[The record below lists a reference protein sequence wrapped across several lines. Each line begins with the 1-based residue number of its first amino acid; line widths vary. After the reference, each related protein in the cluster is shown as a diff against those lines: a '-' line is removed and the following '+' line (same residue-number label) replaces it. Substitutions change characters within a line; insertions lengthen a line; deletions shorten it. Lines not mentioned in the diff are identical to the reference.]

1 MWILQAQ
8 SIETDA
14 RKEIDLSSQ
23 PEWILGRSS
32 SADITI
38 EWDPYLSRQHLR
50 ISCRDQTLTVE
61 RLDRSKNRVL
71 FCGEPVDHCTL
82 SSGDEVL
89 AGSSLLRFVNETAEE
104 QQALF
109 YEEVSF
115 TSDDL
120 RLNTDHKAERH
131 LQILS
136 SLPMLVENQSSVDAL
151 IEIVLDMLAQG
162 ITEADGILILIDELV
177 TRDGAGSD
185 PPSAKRTACVVR
197 HHSKAQLPPPR
208 ISQRLW
214 RRSLRNAQG
223 ALLHLWEHALHEAGE
238 APVGELTFDGRYDWA
253 FCLPIGLP
261 GRSTYGIYVY
271 GHWLLGDMQQR
282 ERIDADVRFTNLLAE
297 ITSAVLRAQ
306 QHDRQRVLLEQFL
319 PKDIARMMMEEP
331 HNLLLEPRECELTVL
346 YCDVERFTTR
356 AEQSNEQL
364 LEFLKQ
370 ISSELECASQAVL
383 KYGGII
389 GDFHGDAVMGFWG
402 WPLENGEAPWLA
414 CQAALEIQQNLDRLR
429 EQEAEVPHGKMRI
442 GIASGH
448 GIAGKIG
455 TSDQVKLTAFGT
467 VVNRADRLQELGKQV
482 SGYVMIDE
490 QTVSHMKE
498 NALPEGIRLRPLDEQ
513 ELPGIPGPV
522 RCFCLERTEPENG

>member
-14 RKEIDLSSQ
+14 RKEIDLSGK

-38 EWDPYLSRQHLR
+38 EWDPYLSRQHLH
-50 ISCRDQTLTVE
+50 IVCRDQTVTVE

-71 FCGEPVDHCTL
+71 FCGEPVERCTL
-82 SSGDEVL
+82 SSGDEIL
-89 AGSSLLRFVNETAEE
+89 AGSSLLRFVNESAEE

-120 RLNTDHKAERH
+120 QLAPDHKAERH

-136 SLPMLVENQSSVDAL
+136 SLPMLVENQSSVEAL

-162 ITEADGILILIDELV
+162 ITEADGILILMDDLV
-177 TRDGAGSD
+177 TRDGVGSE
-185 PPSAKRTACVVR
+185 PPSAERTACVVR
-197 HHSKAQLPPPR
+197 HFSRAKLPPPR

-223 ALLHLWEHALHEAGE
+223 ALLHLWEHALYGGGD
-238 APVGELTFDGRYDWA
+238 APAGELTFDGRYDWA
-253 FCLPIGLP
+253 FCLPIDLP
-261 GRSTYGIYVY
+261 GKSTYGIYVY
-271 GHWLLGDMQQR
+271 GHWLLGDIQQR
-282 ERIDADVRFTNLLAE
+282 ERIDADVRFTNLLVE

-331 HNLLLEPRECELTVL
+331 DNLLLEPRECELTVL
-346 YCDVERFTTR
+346 FCDVERFTTR

-364 LEFLKQ
+364 LTFLKQ

-383 KYGGII
+383 KFGGII

-402 WPLENGEAPWLA
+402 WPLDNDDAPWLA
-414 CQAALEIQQNLDRLR
+414 CQAALEIQENLDRLR
-429 EQEAEVPHGKMRI
+429 EQEAEIPHGNMRI

-490 QTVSHMKE
+490 QTISQMGDKPI
-498 NALPEGIRLRPLDEQ
+498 PEGIRLRPLDEQ

-522 RCFCLERTEPENG
+522 KCYCLEPDGTEDG